1 MNKRKP
7 LDERRAEIVEAGLSV
22 AMREGVE
29 SVTVRRVAQEAGIS
43 LGTVHYCFDDKDA
56 MLRAMGRA
64 IAMRASEQVLAALD
78 AGPDR
83 TALLEATVDA
93 MLGGLK
99 QHQEMRLLTF
109 EFAVSGART
118 PVLRE
123 VAQAHLKQSIAMT
136 REYLQRLA
144 DVAHVRF
151 RTDMGALARMT
162 ALRIDGIELA
172 WMVDQDDE
180 AARAGFADLAA
191 AVWGDMEPVDELEL
205 AQER

>member
-22 AMREGVE
+22 ALREGVE

-56 MLRAMGRA
+56 MLRAMGRS
-64 IAMRASEQVLAALD
+64 IAMRASEPVLRALE

-83 TALLEATVDA
+83 RVLAEATVDA
-93 MLGGLK
+93 MLLGLK
-99 QHQEMRLLTF
+99 EHQHMRLLTF

-123 VAQAHLKQSIAMT
+123 VAQAHLRQSIAMT
-136 REYLQRLA
+136 REYLVRLA
-144 DVAHVRF
+144 EVVGVTWA
-151 RTDMGALARMT
+151 TDIDDLARMT

-172 WMVDQDDE
+172 WMVDQDDA
-180 AARAGFADLAA
+180 AAREGFAVLTRD
-191 AVWGDMEPVDELEL
+191 VFDEMRPTEP
-205 AQER
+205 

>member
-64 IAMRASEQVLAALD
+64 IAMRASEPVLSALD
-78 AGPDR
+78 VGPDR
-83 TALLEATVDA
+83 KALAEGTVEALLI
-93 MLGGLK
+93 GLK
-99 QHQEMRLLTF
+99 QNQHMRLLTF

-144 DVAHVRF
+144 DVAGVKY
-151 RTDMGALARMT
+151 RTEVGTLARMT

-180 AARAGFADLAA
+180 AAREGFAVLAHD
-191 AVWGDMEPVDELEL
+191 VFDEMEP
-205 AQER
+205 

>member
-64 IAMRASEQVLAALD
+64 IAMRASEPVLSALD
-78 AGPDR
+78 VGPDR
-83 TALLEATVDA
+83 TALAEGTVEALLV
-93 MLGGLK
+93 GLK
-99 QHQEMRLLTF
+99 QNQHMRLLTF

-144 DVAHVRF
+144 DVAGVKY
-151 RTDMGALARMT
+151 RTEIGTLARMT

-180 AARAGFADLAA
+180 AAREGFAVLAHD
-191 AVWGDMEPVDELEL
+191 VFDEMEPV
-205 AQER
+205 

>member
-22 AMREGVE
+22 ALREGVE

-56 MLRAMGRA
+56 MLRAMGRS
-64 IAMRASEQVLAALD
+64 IAMRASEPVLRALEV
-78 AGPDR
+78 GPDR
-83 TALLEATVDA
+83 RALAEATIDA
-93 MLGGLK
+93 MLVGLK
-99 QHQEMRLLTF
+99 EHQHMRLLTF

-123 VAQAHLKQSIAMT
+123 VAQAHLRQSIAMT
-136 REYLQRLA
+136 REYLVRLA
-144 DVAHVRF
+144 EVVGVTWA
-151 RTDMGALARMT
+151 TDIDDLARMT

-180 AARAGFADLAA
+180 AAREGFAVLTRD
-191 AVWGDMEPVDELEL
+191 VFDEMRPTEP
-205 AQER
+205 

>member
-29 SVTVRRVAQEAGIS
+29 SVTVRRVAQAAGIS

-64 IAMRASEQVLAALD
+64 IAMRASEPVLAALD
-78 AGPDR
+78 VGPDR
-83 TALLEATVDA
+83 TALAEGTVEALLV
-93 MLGGLK
+93 GLK
-99 QHQEMRLLTF
+99 QNQHMRLLTF

-144 DVAHVRF
+144 DVAGVRY
-151 RTDMGALARMT
+151 RTEVGTLARMT

-180 AARAGFADLAA
+180 AAREGFAVLARD
-191 AVWGDMEPVDELEL
+191 VFDEMEPV
-205 AQER
+205 

>member
-64 IAMRASEQVLAALD
+64 IAMRASEPVLSALD
-78 AGPDR
+78 VGPDR
-83 TALLEATVDA
+83 MALAEGTVEALLV
-93 MLGGLK
+93 GLK
-99 QHQEMRLLTF
+99 QNQHMRLLTF

-144 DVAHVRF
+144 DVAGVRY
-151 RTDMGALARMT
+151 RTEVGTLARMT

-180 AARAGFADLAA
+180 AAREGFAVLAHD
-191 AVWGDMEPVDELEL
+191 VFDDMEPV
-205 AQER
+205 

>member
-29 SVTVRRVAQEAGIS
+29 SVTVRRVAQAAGIS

-64 IAMRASEQVLAALD
+64 IAMRASEPVLAALD
-78 AGPDR
+78 VGPDR
-83 TALLEATVDA
+83 TALAAGTVEALLV
-93 MLGGLK
+93 GLK
-99 QHQEMRLLTF
+99 QNQHMRLLTF

-144 DVAHVRF
+144 DVAGVTY
-151 RTDMGALARMT
+151 RTEVGTLARMT

-180 AARAGFADLAA
+180 AAREGFAVLARD
-191 AVWGDMEPVDELEL
+191 VFDEMYPV
-205 AQER
+205 

>member
-1 MNKRKP
+1 
-7 LDERRAEIVEAGLSV
+7 
-22 AMREGVE
+22 
-29 SVTVRRVAQEAGIS
+29 
-43 LGTVHYCFDDKDA
+43 VHYCFDDKDA

-78 AGPDR
+78 AGPERGDL
-83 TALLEATVDA
+83 AEAAIDA

-99 QHQEMRLLTF
+99 QHQHMRLLTF

-144 DVAHVRF
+144 DVAGVTY
-151 RTDMGALARMT
+151 RTEIGLLARMT

-180 AARAGFADLAA
+180 AARAGFADLAQ
-191 AVWGDMEPVDELEL
+191 AVFDQMQP
-205 AQER
+205 A

>member
-64 IAMRASEQVLAALD
+64 IAMRASEPVLAALD
-78 AGPDR
+78 VGPDR
-83 TALLEATVDA
+83 DALARGTVEALLV
-93 MLGGLK
+93 GLK
-99 QHQEMRLLTF
+99 QNQHMRLLTF

-144 DVAHVRF
+144 DVAGVKY
-151 RTDMGALARMT
+151 RTEVGMLARMT

-180 AARAGFADLAA
+180 AARDGFAVLARD
-191 AVWGDMEPVDELEL
+191 VFDEMEP
-205 AQER
+205 

>member
-1 MNKRKP
+1 MKKRKP

-64 IAMRASEQVLAALD
+64 IALRASEPVLSALD

-83 TALLEATVDA
+83 KALAEATVDA
-93 MLGGLK
+93 MLLGLK
-99 QHQEMRLLTF
+99 QHQHMRLLTF
-109 EFAVSGART
+109 EFAVSGARA

-136 REYLQRLA
+136 QEYLQRLA
-144 DVAHVRF
+144 EVADVKF
-151 RTDMGALARMT
+151 RTDVAALARTT

-172 WMVDQDDE
+172 WMVDQDDV
-180 AARAGFADLAA
+180 AARSAFADLGRDVFAL
-191 AVWGDMEPVDELEL
+191 MEPADGAVL
-205 AQER
+205 A

>member
-7 LDERRAEIVEAGLSV
+7 LDERRAEIVEAGLNV

-64 IAMRASEQVLAALD
+64 IAMRASEPVLSALEV
-78 AGPDR
+78 GPDR
-83 TALLEATVDA
+83 TALAEAAVDA
-93 MLGGLK
+93 LLVGLK
-99 QHQEMRLLTF
+99 QHQHMRLLTF

-144 DVAHVRF
+144 EVAGIRYQ
-151 RTDMGALARMT
+151 TDIGGLARST

-180 AARAGFADLAA
+180 AARSGFGELAHS
-191 AVWGDMEPVDELEL
+191 VFGQMEPIS
-205 AQER
+205 AP

>member
-1 MNKRKP
+1 MNNKRKP

-64 IAMRASEQVLAALD
+64 IAMRASEPMISALEV
-78 AGPDR
+78 GPDR
-83 TALLEATVDA
+83 TTLAATAVDALLT
-93 MLGGLK
+93 GLK
-99 QHQEMRLLTF
+99 QHQHMRLLTF

-123 VAQAHLKQSIAMT
+123 VAQAHLKQSIVMT
-136 REYLQRLA
+136 REYLLRLA
-144 DVAHVRF
+144 EVAEAKY
-151 RTDMGALARMT
+151 RTDIDALART
-162 ALRIDGIELA
+162 VAIRIDGIELA
-172 WMVDQDDE
+172 WMVDQDDA
-180 AARAGFADLAA
+180 AARSAFADLTHD
-191 AVWGDMEPVDELEL
+191 VFDDMQP
-205 AQER
+205 

>member
-64 IAMRASEQVLAALD
+64 IAMRASEPVLSALD
-78 AGPDR
+78 VGPDR
-83 TALLEATVDA
+83 KALAEGTIEALLI
-93 MLGGLK
+93 GLK
-99 QHQEMRLLTF
+99 QNQHMRLLTF

-144 DVAHVRF
+144 DVAGVKY
-151 RTDMGALARMT
+151 RTEVGTLARMT

-180 AARAGFADLAA
+180 AAREGFAVLAHD
-191 AVWGDMEPVDELEL
+191 VFDEMEP
-205 AQER
+205 

>member
-64 IAMRASEQVLAALD
+64 IAMRASEPVLSALD

-83 TALLEATVDA
+83 TALAEGTVEALLV
-93 MLGGLK
+93 GLK
-99 QHQEMRLLTF
+99 QNQHMRLLTF

-144 DVAHVRF
+144 DAAGVKY
-151 RTDMGALARMT
+151 RTEVGTLARMT

-180 AARAGFADLAA
+180 AAREGFATLAHD
-191 AVWGDMEPVDELEL
+191 VFDEMEP
-205 AQER
+205 

>member
-22 AMREGVE
+22 ALREGVE

-56 MLRAMGRA
+56 MLRAMGRS
-64 IAMRASEQVLAALD
+64 IAMRASEPVLRALE

-83 TALLEATVDA
+83 RALAEATVDA
-93 MLGGLK
+93 MLLGLK
-99 QHQEMRLLTF
+99 EHQHMRLLTF

-123 VAQAHLKQSIAMT
+123 VAQAHLRQSIAMT
-136 REYLQRLA
+136 REYLVRLA
-144 DVAHVRF
+144 EVVGITWA
-151 RTDMGALARMT
+151 TDIDDLARMT

-172 WMVDQDDE
+172 WMVDQDDA
-180 AARAGFADLAA
+180 AAREGFAVLTRD
-191 AVWGDMEPVDELEL
+191 VFDEMRPTEP
-205 AQER
+205 